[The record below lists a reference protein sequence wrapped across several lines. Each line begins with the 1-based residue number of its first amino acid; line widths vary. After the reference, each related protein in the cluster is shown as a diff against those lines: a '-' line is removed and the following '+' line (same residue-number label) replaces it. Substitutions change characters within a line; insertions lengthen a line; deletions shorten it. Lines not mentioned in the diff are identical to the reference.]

1 MMKAFEETFLNH
13 LLETGAL
20 KFGEFTLKS
29 GRISPYF
36 VNIATAMNT
45 GKGTSLAAEAY
56 TLKILADVGMEF
68 DYLYGPAYKGIP
80 IAALVSA
87 KLYELEGVDT
97 RWGYDRK
104 ESKDYGDG
112 ADQFFV
118 GDMQKGDRVLML
130 DDVITDGYTKI
141 EAFRRLIDLGLEP
154 VAILVAVNR
163 EEITPP
169 NQQQFERMGVTIHSI
184 FQIEDLLTRA
194 GVV

>member
-1 MMKAFEETFLNH
+1 MKAFEEVFLNH

-29 GRISPYF
+29 GRISHYF

-45 GKGTSLAAEAY
+45 GKGASLAAEAY

-87 KLYELEGVDT
+87 KLYELEGVDK

-104 ESKDYGDG
+104 EAKAHGDRV
-112 ADQFFV
+112 DKFFV
-118 GDMQKGDRVLML
+118 GNMQKGDRVLML
-130 DDVITDGYTKI
+130 DDVISDGYTKI

-163 EEITPP
+163 GEITSE
-169 NQQQFERMGVTIHSI
+169 NQQQFDEMGVAIHSI
-184 FQIEDLLTRA
+184 FQIEDLYRRA
-194 GVV
+194 CNP